1 MGADQVTQQI
11 PKIGEDVT
19 ALMSAP
25 AKTAAPKTI
34 FKTGSL
40 ELTAQPQPSPNVP
53 AVGEDVTDLMGDS
66 PAEPTFKTEVRAS
79 DGVDGKGF
87 AKELWDLINP
97 MGLVDAA
104 KNPIGSAKALIT
116 ANPQFLEE
124 AKAAAA
130 SGDYLTALRKFLSYG
145 SMGIG
150 NVLDR
155 QSELLEQGD
164 YSSAAGS
171 MTGLAA
177 GTIAPPVVGKVVR
190 GAARGPL
197 RNPNADVRDAVK
209 FGEQEGVPID
219 AATATGSPVVSRT
232 QQMAGANLGGARRAE
247 AFQAAQGSALERTM
261 QRLTDRS
268 HPSAVTTEQAGQS
281 VVGALEGR
289 ATQQARLAD
298 DAYGRLREMESR
310 AGAPDLPVGG
320 TKTVRETVE
329 TPFTDA
335 AGNPISQ
342 TSASS
347 VPRTQA
353 IPLAVDL
360 AKTKAAM
367 RPIYD
372 LLTRERELVGV
383 LQGGKAKALTA
394 LDRLMAAPD
403 YAPLSVAD
411 AALGDLKAVARGAR
425 IPALRTQGQGVAAE
439 AVRNLEAAVTRAAKN
454 GGPEVWSALDE
465 GRTATIAKHA
475 IAEVLEK
482 VTKGTNDEPVRAA
495 GRLTAPND
503 SAVVLLREL
512 NAIAPDQLPRVG
524 RSVLEGLLEKQTSS
538 GVFGKGADGLFSA
551 WQRLGPQTKAML
563 FRDRGLVRDLD
574 NFFLL
579 AKKIG
584 ENPNPSGTALT
595 RSATQWLQMAPNWAV
610 AKLLYSPRAVK
621 FLTEGLR
628 IPAANRA
635 GQAAWMAELAAVAQ
649 ESGVTLSTAGAVA
662 DRDEAKK

>member
-19 ALMSAP
+19 ALMGVP
-25 AKTAAPKTI
+25 AKPSPAAPQTI
-34 FKTGSL
+34 FKTDTL
-40 ELTAQPQPSPNVP
+40 ELTAQPKPSPPVP
-53 AVGEDVTDLMGDS
+53 AVGDDVTDLMGES

-79 DGVDGKGF
+79 DGVEGKGF

-97 MGLVDAA
+97 MGIVEAA
-104 KNPIGSAKALIT
+104 KNPLGSAKALIT

-145 SMGIG
+145 TMGMG

-164 YSSAAGS
+164 YGSAAGS

-177 GTIAPPVVGKVVR
+177 GTIAPPVVGRVVR
-190 GAARGPL
+190 GVARGPL

-247 AFQAAQGSALERTM
+247 AFQTAQGSALERTM

-268 HPSAVTTEQAGQS
+268 HPSAVTTEQAGQG

-298 DAYGRLREMESR
+298 DAYGRLRAFEEQAVPTTVQQPVTGR
-310 AGAPDLPVGG
+310 VAGGG
-320 TKTVRETVE
+320 TV
-329 TPFTDA
+329 
-335 AGNPISQ
+335 Q
-342 TSASS
+342 T
-347 VPRTQA
+347 TQPQQ
-353 IPLAVDL
+353 IKLAVDL
-360 AKTKAAM
+360 TSTKAAM
-367 RPIYD
+367 RPIYE

-383 LQGGKAKALTA
+383 LQGGKATALTA
-394 LDRLMAAPD
+394 LDRLMNAPD
-403 YAPLSVAD
+403 FAPLSVAD

-425 IPALRTQGQGVAAE
+425 IPALRTQGQGIAAA
-439 AVRNLEAAVTRAAKN
+439 AVRELDAAVRKAATDA
-454 GGPEVWSALDE
+454 GPDVLAALDE
-465 GRTATIAKHA
+465 GRAATIAKHA
-475 IAEVLEK
+475 TADVLDRL
-482 VTKGTNDEPVRAA
+482 TRGTNDEPVRVA

-503 SAVVLLREL
+503 SAVALLREL
-512 NAIAPDQLPRVG
+512 NAIAPDQLPKVG
-524 RSVLEGLLEKQTSS
+524 RSVLEGLLEKQTST

-649 ESGVTLSTAGAVA
+649 ESGVTLSPAGAVA